1 MKIFILSRLC
11 PRLSITG
18 KSNIFHNAT
27 KRNFSH
33 KVMYQKVNKLIAEN
47 ITKLT
52 QSKVFSIQRKMII
65 SRLKTEK
72 VETEQNLFA

>member
-18 KSNIFHNAT
+18 NSSIFHNAT
-27 KRNFSH
+27 KRNFSSQSNVS
-33 KVMYQKVNKLIAEN
+33 KSKPIAEN

-52 QSKVFSIQRKMII
+52 QDKVFSIQRKMII

-72 VETEQNLFA
+72 VETEQDLLA